1 MEIITTKE
9 LTYYARKGW
18 TVWQHL
24 QYRKLIKAEAKQFN
38 MTLDEYE
45 KCLGT
50 KGIKRIGY

>member
-18 TVWQHL
+18 TVWQYL
-24 QYRKLIKAEAKQFN
+24 QYRKLIKAEAKQVN

-45 KCLGT
+45 KWLGT